1 VSMTN
6 STDRVE
12 IITSVQ
18 RDECPGDQ
26 HGFAASYPIGDVAE
40 QRTADDPSDRHHKGI
55 QGGIGHGHM
64 LAVMEKGRGPSQ
76 SADRGGDKEQAAN
89 DAGEPALG
97 GCRERAAP

>member
-1 VSMTN
+1 
-6 STDRVE
+6 
-12 IITSVQ
+12 
-18 RDECPGDQ
+18 
-26 HGFAASYPIGDVAE
+26 
-40 QRTADDPSDRHHKGI
+40 
-55 QGGIGHGHM
+55 M